1 MVGSGA
7 VHSGWLCNVVLVR
20 TETMVSM
27 EICTPGR
34 VGDDILHIPV
44 HISVD
49 T

>member
-1 MVGSGA
+1 MVVSGA
-7 VHSGWLCNVVLVR
+7 VHSVWLCNMVLAWA
-20 TETMVSM
+20 ETMVSM

-34 VGDDILHIPV
+34 VGDGILHIPV

>member
-1 MVGSGA
+1 MVVNGA
-7 VHSGWLCNVVLVR
+7 VHSVWLCNMVLVQR
-20 TETMVSM
+20 ETMVSM